1 MRTHAEIEAAH
12 QRRAKR
18 AQKREAKQRRRH
30 VQRER
35 QRQQRARCLSPRWET
50 QGQAHRHALRA
61 PEQDADDH
69 DDAFPVPS
77 VLVPRMQHGLRAG
90 PMALAQVGGAIARH
104 EAHERV
110 AGARARRQAN
120 AEVAVKVRQQRD
132 RRQRQTV
139 IKAVEE
145 RWLRRRE
152 AAQEEREARAAR
164 RREQED
170 AHRAARDLTRA
181 ALMYKYKA

>member
-35 QRQQRARCLSPRWET
+35 QRQQRARCLRPGWES
-50 QGQAHRHALRA
+50 QGQAHRHELRG

-69 DDAFPVPS
+69 DATSSVPPVPQ
-77 VLVPRMQHGLRAG
+77 MQHGLQGG

-104 EAHERV
+104 EADARV

-120 AEVAVKVRQQRD
+120 AEIAVKARQQRD

-139 IKAVEE
+139 IEAVEE

-152 AAQEEREARAAR
+152 AAQEERAMRTAR

-170 AHRAARDLTRA
+170 AHRAAQDLMRA
-181 ALMYKYKA
+181 ALMYKA